1 MASLFEIGKTG
12 VQAYR
17 QALSVTGQNIANINT
32 DGYNKRRAD
41 VSEVAGVTGGPT
53 NVSDQ
58 SGLGVRVNSVRR
70 SFDAYLADK
79 TRTSQ
84 SDFEML
90 NDFVSKL
97 SDLEN
102 MLLPSGSDLGVFIG
116 RFFDTLQDV
125 ASNPDSISARAVS
138 LEAGKALASAFNN
151 YDDQFKNFKSNSIR
165 QIDIKL
171 TEANLFI
178 DQLVEVNK
186 LIATSGTSD
195 ASNDVLDA
203 RDKLLIDL
211 SKLINF
217 TVDYANTGEVIVR
230 LGDSGNGA
238 FLVNRSKGSILTSA
252 SDDKNVSLVVNEGGG
267 KKTAGIYSSGIIF
280 GISNFYNLVDTV
292 SSEINKLAEQF
303 SNDVNEIQ
311 TSGIDLNGK
320 SGKAM
325 FSVNSMLPQANFS
338 NKAELKLN
346 VIEGDPSKIIQ
357 EKILV
362 NYSKINNNWEIRDSK
377 GLSIVTG
384 NKINFNGYQIEISGQ
399 PQDGDGFQI
408 SPSLTKAGAMKF
420 HLQNP
425 EDFAAASKSLISK
438 SASNVGNVEL
448 NIIGSTTQ
456 TGIDHPPSVE
466 KVFTS
471 SGNPLVA
478 TSFLKDGPIT
488 TIPSSTKSINL
499 SSLGNQSSATFT
511 ISDADIKGF
520 SSFSI
525 KLTDADGSNN
535 EEITISSA
543 ATDPGDG
550 IKTVQEF
557 ANLLNSGLMLDGKS
571 QHDFRKLGLF
581 ATGSNGFLSIASS
594 SKNILSSS
602 VLSRGNSF
610 SPSISNLTASEALA
624 SNLQVFTRDGR
635 HVSGTSLNATQI
647 ASLIKTENGFIES
660 AEYRN
665 DYLNNNYRGINSTRK
680 TVNGDFTSSF
690 GSNLSYNEQETDMDG
705 LLTSKT
711 VSLIEATLRETSLNY
726 TAATTVRGGE
736 STYNNS
742 GGTLGTST
750 VTQIPLASTTGFP
763 TAGGT
768 IKIGSEYFTYTG
780 VSGNNLTGVTR
791 AQEGSTAEDH
801 THSAAVNLV
810 IGSGDIMSTS
820 GIITVEDTSAFD
832 SVGAIQIGDE
842 LFTYTGKTGT
852 TFTGVTRAASGTT
865 TAKHDRNTAI
875 SQALDPT
882 ATTINVASTTG
893 YPEAGTLLIGSE
905 YVTYTGVTTTS
916 FTGVTRATTVNGL
929 TSIATAHANG
939 ASIKDFSSG
948 ILTLDGTKIHS
959 KELNSII
966 SIACEKD
973 ESSRT
978 FTVTGYDLDGLYQ
991 TETIPGGNATTV
1003 VGSKVFSKVRNISIN
1018 GNSVGKVT
1026 IGTEA
1031 IGYSLKVTNND
1042 NIEKTINVP
1051 VGSSAFYLSNKLN
1064 TELAGTGV
1072 HVSAS
1077 TKVLLGPFNDGVS
1090 GSVTF
1095 DLKGKNPEAV
1105 SINASVDASDISA
1118 LAKRI
1123 NEYSSQTGLSATV
1136 TGDFKKIIIESKDG
1150 YDINL
1155 KNIMAPSDFTLEVF
1169 GKDFEKLSEN
1179 DSQLNSKLLIDISD
1193 TKKVSAN
1200 IKGELKFLS
1209 SETFTT
1215 QINSG
1220 VSNVAVTD
1228 SLTNGYIN
1236 IDRSKTGEVVTIKP
1250 ETFDDLDNSL
1260 GSPDG
1265 KKAVVGL
1272 SKYGIDINQK
1282 DYKLFVSDDDSLY
1295 TSDNPG
1301 NAGTITLNGK
1311 LKDANDLNAVV
1322 TIFCSTDES
1331 GNIFTVTGTNSSGT
1345 TITEQIT
1352 GATATKDDSLFT
1364 SANPGAPGTITLNG
1378 SLADANNLNAV
1389 VTIFCSADESAN
1401 TFTVTG
1407 TNSSGTTITEQITGA
1422 TASNTAVGSTKFTTI
1437 TKIENSATAS
1447 GNIKIGTI
1455 ANTAIGSTKF
1465 ATITKIETS
1474 ATASGNIKIGTA
1486 ANNAI
1491 NDDDSLVQLT
1501 SFISGDPIGMN
1512 GVLSTTEYLG
1522 AKIQIKSREDTT
1534 ETTFIIAGLDL
1545 NNKIIEERILGSNGG
1560 VVTTNN
1566 IFKSVT
1572 SITSSGTN
1580 NGKIKIGTKAA
1591 DGNWNTTIDANALNI
1606 DSQKEISTALLT
1618 SLRSETPTIQLKSKV
1633 LNTLPKDG
1641 QSVDLSFEGQVYT
1654 LKMASGE
1661 LLVEGP
1667 ETNRIKA
1674 RVNGTSEN
1682 INNLIAESQAGTAA
1696 TPLIING
1703 LNSTVADSDSIIA
1716 NRNPSSAGPI
1726 QLNGALKD
1734 STSLNS
1740 IITIKNRDNDDNTA
1754 FKLTIIGTDPDGNL
1768 ITDEI
1773 TGVNGDNATNTGTKV
1788 FKTVTEVRVD
1798 GDHGEID
1805 VGTKPAFVSSLGT
1818 RVSITATSNE
1828 SENSFTIVG
1837 TGTDGLSKTET
1848 ISGPNS
1854 GKTVV
1859 SQGLFKTI
1867 TSITP
1872 VSNTTGN
1879 VEIGTAPG
1887 YELIASAEGTIEG
1900 AQFKLVANTAN
1911 TANAETFGLKEG
1923 TTKMLGNFVV
1933 QPTTSSPAIG
1943 IEVTENDIKT
1953 DYTIKFDTNNV
1964 PVFFNS
1970 DGSALSGSPPSLL
1983 TLSWNETSGTTDD
1996 DSLFNNDMSAGV
2008 GIITDGVLSTTDDDG
2023 LLTTQ
2028 SATAG
2033 SLFFDG
2039 ALKNSKALNGKIKIK
2054 CNGNEIGNS
2063 FVISGL
2069 DTDGVFKTETISGVN
2084 NSTTIG
2090 TISFSEITSI
2100 SIANNTAST
2109 IEVGVQATS
2118 VVMDPQVITITP
2130 AGDDTGEK
2138 YTITGLD
2145 QFGNSQTEVL
2155 TAKGLGVTVTGE
2167 KVFTQVSSIV
2177 PASASASSVKV
2188 GTKKVGRLSLS
2199 YTVDKLDFK
2208 IDTNPNAN
2216 KVYGLKTQDIRA
2228 VIESDGIK
2236 VTSFSGEPVKI
2247 DIPNGSI
2254 ENSVAEKISLTN
2266 LPPEDLITIVMGGGA
2281 RKISAEYDQ
2290 FTESEILNNEF
2301 DPELTIK
2308 VDAINKNKVEIFD
2321 KISGHSIASRILD
2334 INRVFEVNNK
2344 KFQFSDDTI
2353 VNNSFDFSSNKDG
2366 FGDNRNIINILN
2378 LQGSDKSGS
2387 NKGNFQEIFNTTVA
2401 KVGSNVQASKLSL
2414 DSASSTLDAAEA
2426 SQSEFAGVNLDEEAA
2441 HLLEFQQAY
2450 QASARILQTAKEMF
2464 QSLIDVV

>member
-41 VSEVAGVTGGPT
+41 VAEVAGVTGGPT

-58 SGLGVRVNSVRR
+58 SGLGVRVTNVRR

-84 SDFEML
+84 SDYEML

-138 LEAGKALASAFNN
+138 LEAGRALSSAFNN
-151 YDDQFKNFKSNSIR
+151 YDEQFKNFKSNSLR
-165 QIDIKL
+165 QVDIKI
-171 TEANLFI
+171 TEANLYI
-178 DQLVEVNK
+178 NQLVEVNK
-186 LIATSGTSD
+186 LIATSGSSD

-211 SKLINF
+211 SKLLNF
-217 TVDYANTGEVIVR
+217 TVDYADTGEAIVR
-230 LGDSGNGA
+230 LGDSGKGA
-238 FLVNRSKGSILTSA
+238 FLINRSKGSVITSA
-252 SDDKNVSLVVNEGGG
+252 SDDKNISLIVNEGGG
-267 KKTAGIYSSGIIF
+267 KKTAGIYSSGIIS
-280 GISNFYNLVDTV
+280 GISNFYNLVDSV
-292 SSEINKLAEQF
+292 SSEISKLAEQF
-303 SNDVNEIQ
+303 ANDVNEIQ

-325 FSVNSMLPQANFS
+325 FSVNSMLPQANFT
-338 NKAELKLN
+338 NKSELKLN
-346 VIEGDPSKIIQ
+346 IIEGDPSKIIQ

-377 GLSIVTG
+377 GLSTATG
-384 NKINFNGYQIEISGQ
+384 NKINFNGYQIEIIGQ

-420 HLQNP
+420 HLLNP

-438 SASNVGNVEL
+438 SASNVGGVEL
-448 NIIGSTTQ
+448 NIIGATTQ
-456 TGIDHPPSVE
+456 SEIDHPPSLD
-466 KVFTS
+466 KIFS
-471 SGNPLVA
+471 SSTNPLVA
-478 TSFLKDGPIT
+478 TSFLKDGPVT
-488 TIPSSTKSINL
+488 TIPSSTRSINL
-499 SSLGNQSSATFT
+499 SSIGNQSSATFT

-525 KLTDADGSNN
+525 KLTDGSNN

-594 SKNILSSS
+594 SKDISSS
-602 VLSRGNSF
+602 SILSRGNSF
-610 SPSISNLTASEALA
+610 SPSISNLTAGEAAA
-624 SNLQVFTRDGR
+624 SNLQIFTRDGR
-635 HVSGTSLNATQI
+635 HVSGTSLNASQI
-647 ASLIKTENGFIES
+647 ASLIKTENGFLES

-665 DYLNNNYRGINSTRK
+665 DYINNNYRGIDSNRK
-680 TVNGDFTSSF
+680 TAKGDFTSSF

-711 VSLIEATLRETSLNY
+711 VTN
-726 TAATTVRGGE
+726 
-736 STYNNS
+736 
-742 GGTLGTST
+742 GT
-750 VTQIPLASTTGFP
+750 
-763 TAGGT
+763 
-768 IKIGSEYFTYTG
+768 
-780 VSGNNLTGVTR
+780 
-791 AQEGSTAEDH
+791 
-801 THSAAVNLV
+801 
-810 IGSGDIMSTS
+810 
-820 GIITVEDTSAFD
+820 
-832 SVGAIQIGDE
+832 
-842 LFTYTGKTGT
+842 
-852 TFTGVTRAASGTT
+852 
-865 TAKHDRNTAI
+865 
-875 SQALDPT
+875 
-882 ATTINVASTTG
+882 
-893 YPEAGTLLIGSE
+893 
-905 YVTYTGVTTTS
+905 
-916 FTGVTRATTVNGL
+916 
-929 TSIATAHANG
+929 
-939 ASIKDFSSG
+939 
-948 ILTLDGTKIHS
+948 LTLDGTKIYS

-1003 VGSKVFSKVRNISIN
+1003 VGSKVFSRVRDISIN
-1018 GNSVGKVT
+1018 GNSAGKVT

-1042 NIEKTINVP
+1042 NIEKTTNVP
-1051 VGSSAFYLSNKLN
+1051 VGSSAYYLANKLN

-1077 TKVLLGPFNDGVS
+1077 TKVLLGPFNEGVS
-1090 GSVTF
+1090 GSITF

-1105 SINASVDASDISA
+1105 SINASIDASDISA

-1155 KNIMAPSDFTLEVF
+1155 KNITAPSDFTLEVF

-1193 TKKVSAN
+1193 TKKASAN
-1200 IKGELKFLS
+1200 IKGELKFIS

-1250 ETFDDLDNSL
+1250 EIFNDLDNSL

-1282 DYKLFVSDDDSLY
+1282 DYKLFVNDDDSLFKDAALG
-1295 TSDNPG
+1295 T
-1301 NAGTITLNGK
+1301 AGTITLDGK
-1311 LKDANDLNAVV
+1311 LKDANDLNAVI
-1322 TIFCSTDES
+1322 TIFCA
-1331 GNIFTVTGTNSSGT
+1331 GNEG
-1345 TITEQIT
+1345 
-1352 GATATKDDSLFT
+1352 D
-1364 SANPGAPGTITLNG
+1364 
-1378 SLADANNLNAV
+1378 
-1389 VTIFCSADESAN
+1389 N

-1407 TNSSGTTITEQITGA
+1407 TNSSGTTITEQIKGATKTDDDSLFTLANPGAAGTITLNGALKEREKLNAVVTIFCTADESLNTFTVTGTNSSGTTITEQIKGT
-1422 TASNTAVGSTKFTTI
+1422 TASNTAEGLSKFSKITSITTSAAASGTFKIGTKADTVVGSTKFTTI
-1437 TKIENSATAS
+1437 TS
-1447 GNIKIGTI
+1447 
-1455 ANTAIGSTKF
+1455 
-1465 ATITKIETS
+1465 ITTS
-1474 ATASGNIKIGTA
+1474 ANGNGNIKIGTA
-1486 ANNAI
+1486 SHNDI

-1501 SFISGDPIGMN
+1501 SFISGNPIELN
-1512 GVLSTTEYLG
+1512 GVLSTSEYLG

-1534 ETTFIIAGLDL
+1534 GTTFIIAGIDL
-1545 NNKIIEERILGSNGG
+1545 NNNVIEERILGSNGG

-1606 DSQKEISTALLT
+1606 DTQKEISTALLT
-1618 SLRSETPTIQLKSKV
+1618 SLRSETPTAQLKSKV
-1633 LNTLPKDG
+1633 INALPIDG

-1674 RVNGTSEN
+1674 RINGTSEN
-1682 INNLIAESQAGTAA
+1682 ISNFIATAQTGTAA

-1703 LNSTVADSDSIIA
+1703 LNSTAADSDGLVTDT
-1716 NRNPSSAGPI
+1716 NPTVAGVIP
-1726 QLNGALKD
+1726 LTGALKD

-1740 IITIKNRDNDDNTA
+1740 RITIKNTNNDDNTA
-1754 FKLTIIGTDPDGNL
+1754 FKFTITGTDIDGNV

-1788 FKTVTEVRVD
+1788 FKTVTEIRID
-1798 GDHGEID
+1798 GDHGDVEI
-1805 VGTKPAFVSSLGT
+1805 GTTPAFASSLGT

-1859 SQGLFKTI
+1859 SLGLFKTI
-1867 TSITP
+1867 HSITP
-1872 VSNTTGN
+1872 ASNTSGN

-1887 YELIASAEGTIEG
+1887 FELIATAEGTIEG

-1923 TTKMLGNFVV
+1923 TTTMLGNFVV
-1933 QPTTSSPAIG
+1933 QPTSSSPAIG
-1943 IEVTENDIKT
+1943 IEVTQNNIKT
-1953 DYTIKFDTNNV
+1953 DYAIKFENDV

-1970 DGSALSGSPPSLL
+1970 DGSAFSGSPSSLL
-1983 TLSWNETSGTTDD
+1983 TLSWNESSGTTDD
-1996 DSLFNNDMSAGV
+1996 DSLFNNNMSAGV
-2008 GIITDGVLSTTDDDG
+2008 GIITDGILSTTDVDG
-2023 LLTTQ
+2023 LLTSK

-2033 SLFFDG
+2033 ILSFDG
-2039 ALKNSKALNGKIKIK
+2039 ALKNSKALNGKITIK
-2054 CNGNEIGNS
+2054 CAGNEVGNS

-2069 DTDGVFKTETISGVN
+2069 DTEGVFKTETISGVN
-2084 NSTTIG
+2084 NSTAIG
-2090 TISFSEITSI
+2090 TISFSEITAI
-2100 SIANNTAST
+2100 SVANNTAST

-2118 VVMDPQVITITP
+2118 VVMEPQVITITP

-2155 TAKGLGVTVTGE
+2155 TAKGSDVTVTGE

-2177 PASASASSVKV
+2177 PASASASSVKI

-2216 KVYGLKTQDIRA
+2216 KVYGLKTQDVRA
-2228 VIESDGIK
+2228 VIDNDVIK
-2236 VTSFSGEPVKI
+2236 VTSFSGEPVKV
-2247 DIPNGSI
+2247 DIPDGSI
-2254 ENSVAEKISLTN
+2254 QNSVAEKISLTN

-2290 FTESEILNNEF
+2290 FSESENLNNQL

-2308 VDAINKNKVEIFD
+2308 VDATNKNKVEIFD

-2334 INRVFEVNNK
+2334 VNRVFEVNNT
-2344 KFQFSDDTI
+2344 KFQFSEDTI

-2450 QASARILQTAKEMF
+2450 QASARILQTAREMF

>member
-53 NVSDQ
+53 NVADQ
-58 SGLGVRVNSVRR
+58 SGLGVRVSNVRR
-70 SFDAYLADK
+70 SFDEYLADK

-116 RFFDTLQDV
+116 RFFDTLQDI
-125 ASNPDSISARAVS
+125 ASNPDSLSARTVA
-138 LEAGKALASAFNN
+138 LEAGKALSSSFNN
-151 YDDQFKNFKSNSIR
+151 YDEQFKNFKSNSLR

-171 TEANLFI
+171 TEANLYI
-178 DQLVEVNK
+178 DQLVEINK

-211 SKLINF
+211 SKLLNF
-217 TVDYANTGEVIVR
+217 TVDYADTGEAIVR

-238 FLVNRSKGSILTSA
+238 YLVNRSKGSIISSA
-252 SDDKNVSLVVNEGGG
+252 SDEKNVSLIINEGGG

-280 GISNFYNLVDTV
+280 GISNFYNLVNTV
-292 SSEINKLAEQF
+292 SGEINKLAEQF

-311 TSGIDLNGK
+311 TSGIDLNGE

-346 VIEGDPSKIIQ
+346 VIEGDSSKIIQ
-357 EKILV
+357 ENILV

-377 GLSIVTG
+377 GLSIATG
-384 NKINFNGYQIEISGQ
+384 NKINFSGYQIEISGQ

-438 SASNVGNVEL
+438 STSNVGNVEL

-471 SGNPLVA
+471 SANPLVA

-520 SSFSI
+520 SSFNI
-525 KLTDADGSNN
+525 KLTDGSNN

-543 ATDPGDG
+543 STDPGDG

-594 SKNILSSS
+594 SKDISSSS

-610 SPSISNLTASEALA
+610 SPSISNLTAGEAA
-624 SNLQVFTRDGR
+624 ATNLQVFTRDGR

-647 ASLIKTENGFIES
+647 ASLIKTENGFLES

-665 DYLNNNYRGINSTRK
+665 DYLNNNYRGINSNRK
-680 TVNGDFTSSF
+680 TANGDFISSF

-705 LLTSKT
+705 LFTSKN
-711 VSLIEATLRETSLNY
+711 V
-726 TAATTVRGGE
+726 
-736 STYNNS
+736 
-742 GGTLGTST
+742 
-750 VTQIPLASTTGFP
+750 
-763 TAGGT
+763 
-768 IKIGSEYFTYTG
+768 
-780 VSGNNLTGVTR
+780 
-791 AQEGSTAEDH
+791 
-801 THSAAVNLV
+801 
-810 IGSGDIMSTS
+810 TS
-820 GIITVEDTSAFD
+820 GT
-832 SVGAIQIGDE
+832 
-842 LFTYTGKTGT
+842 
-852 TFTGVTRAASGTT
+852 
-865 TAKHDRNTAI
+865 
-875 SQALDPT
+875 
-882 ATTINVASTTG
+882 
-893 YPEAGTLLIGSE
+893 
-905 YVTYTGVTTTS
+905 
-916 FTGVTRATTVNGL
+916 
-929 TSIATAHANG
+929 
-939 ASIKDFSSG
+939 
-948 ILTLDGTKIHS
+948 LTLDGTKIHS

-991 TETIPGGNATTV
+991 TETIPGGNATTA
-1003 VGSKVFSKVRNISIN
+1003 VGNKVFSRVRNISIN
-1018 GNSVGKVT
+1018 GNSAGKVT

-1042 NIEKTINVP
+1042 NIEKTTNVP
-1051 VGSSAFYLSNKLN
+1051 VGSSAYYIGNKLN

-1072 HVSAS
+1072 NVSAN
-1077 TKVLLGPFNDGVS
+1077 TKVLLGPFDDGVS
-1090 GSVTF
+1090 GSITF
-1095 DLKGKNPEAV
+1095 DLKGKNTEAV
-1105 SINASVDASDISA
+1105 SINASIDSSDISA

-1123 NEYSSQTGLSATV
+1123 NEYSSQTGLLATV

-1155 KNIMAPSDFTLEVF
+1155 KNITAPSDFFLEVF

-1200 IKGELKFLS
+1200 IKGELKFIS

-1220 VSNVAVTD
+1220 VSNVAVTN

-1265 KKAVVGL
+1265 KKALVGL
-1272 SKYGIDINQK
+1272 SKYGIDINQR
-1282 DYKLFVSDDDSLY
+1282 DYKLYVNDDDSLF

-1301 NAGTITLNGK
+1301 NPGTITLNGS
-1311 LKDANDLNAVV
+1311 LKDANNLNAVV

-1352 GATATKDDSLFT
+1352 GATAT
-1364 SANPGAPGTITLNG
+1364 
-1378 SLADANNLNAV
+1378 
-1389 VTIFCSADESAN
+1389 
-1401 TFTVTG
+1401 
-1407 TNSSGTTITEQITGA
+1407 
-1422 TASNTAVGSTKFTTI
+1422 NTAVGSTKFTTI

-1455 ANTAIGSTKF
+1455 ANTAVGSTKF

-1501 SFISGDPIGMN
+1501 SFISGDPIGLN
-1512 GVLSTTEYLG
+1512 GVLSTSEYLG

-1534 ETTFIIAGLDL
+1534 GTTFIIAGIGL
-1545 NNKIIEERILGSNGG
+1545 NNEVIEERILGSNGG

-1606 DSQKEISTALLT
+1606 DTQKEISIALLT
-1618 SLRSETPTIQLKSKV
+1618 SLRSETPTVQLKSKV
-1633 LNTLPKDG
+1633 LNTLPTDG

-1654 LKMASGE
+1654 IKMASGE

-1667 ETNRIKA
+1667 ETDRIKA
-1674 RVNGTSEN
+1674 RLNGTSEN
-1682 INNLIAESQAGTAA
+1682 INNLIAVSQTGTAA

-1703 LNSTVADSDSIIA
+1703 LNSTAEDSDSIIA
-1716 NRNPSSAGPI
+1716 FRDPSSAGPI
-1726 QLNGALKD
+1726 QLNGVLKD

-1740 IITIKNRDNDDNTA
+1740 IITIKNRDNDDNTPYK
-1754 FKLTIIGTDPDGNL
+1754 FTIIGTDPDGNL

-1788 FKTVTEVRVD
+1788 FGTVTEVRVD
-1798 GDHGEID
+1798 GDHGEVD

-1818 RVSITATSNE
+1818 RVSLTATSNE

-1859 SQGLFKTI
+1859 SLGLFKTI

-1872 VSNTTGN
+1872 ASNTIGN
-1879 VEIGTAPG
+1879 IEIGTAPG
-1887 YELIASAEGTIEG
+1887 YELIATAEGTIEG

-1923 TTKMLGNFVV
+1923 TTTMLGNFVV

-1953 DYTIKFDTNNV
+1953 EYTIKFDSNNV

-1970 DGSALSGSPPSLL
+1970 DGSELSGAPPSLL
-1983 TLSWNETSGTTDD
+1983 TLSWNESSGTTDD
-1996 DSLFNNDMSAGV
+1996 DSLFNDNMLAGV
-2008 GIITDGVLSTTDDDG
+2008 GIITDGILSTTDDDG
-2023 LLTTQ
+2023 LLTSQ

-2033 SLFFDG
+2033 NLSFDG
-2039 ALKNSKALNGKIKIK
+2039 ALKNSKALNGKITIF
-2054 CNGNEIGNS
+2054 CNGDESSNS

-2069 DTDGVFKTETISGVN
+2069 DTDGVFRTETISGEN
-2084 NSTTIG
+2084 NSTKTS
-2090 TISFSEITSI
+2090 TISFSEVSSI
-2100 SIANNTAST
+2100 SVANNTAST
-2109 IEVGVQATS
+2109 IKVGIQATS

-2199 YTVDKLDFK
+2199 YTVDKLDFN

-2216 KVYGLKTQDIRA
+2216 KVYGLKTQDVRA
-2228 VIESDGIK
+2228 VVDSDGIK
-2236 VTSFSGEPVKI
+2236 VTSFSGEPVKV

-2290 FTESEILNNEF
+2290 FSESEILNNEF

-2308 VDAINKNKVEIFD
+2308 IDATNKNKVEIFD

-2334 INRVFEVNNK
+2334 INRVFEVNNT
-2344 KFQFSDDTI
+2344 KFQFSEDTI

-2366 FGDNRNIINILN
+2366 FGDNRNILNILN

-2414 DSASSTLDAAEA
+2414 DSATSTLDAAEA

-2464 QSLIDVV
+2464 QSLIEVV

>member
-79 TRTSQ
+79 TRTSK
-84 SDFEML
+84 SDYEML

-97 SDLEN
+97 NDLEN

-125 ASNPDSISARAVS
+125 ASNPDNISARAVS

-171 TEANLFI
+171 TEANLYI

-211 SKLINF
+211 SKLLNF
-217 TVDYANTGEVIVR
+217 TVDYADTGEAIVR

-267 KKTAGIYSSGIIF
+267 KKTGGIYSSGIIF
-280 GISNFYNLVDTV
+280 GITNFYKLVDSV
-292 SSEINKLAEQF
+292 SSEISKLAEQF
-303 SNDVNEIQ
+303 SNEVNEIQ

-325 FSVNSMLPQANFS
+325 FSINSMLPQANFS
-338 NKAELKLN
+338 NKAELKFN

-377 GLSIVTG
+377 GLSTATG

-438 SASNVGNVEL
+438 SASNIGNVEL

-456 TGIDHPPSVE
+456 TGIDHPPSLN

-478 TSFLKDGPIT
+478 TSFLKDGPVT

-525 KLTDADGSNN
+525 KLTDGTNN

-594 SKNILSSS
+594 SKDISSS
-602 VLSRGNSF
+602 SILSRGNSF
-610 SPSISNLTASEALA
+610 SPSISNLAGEAAA

-647 ASLIKTENGFIES
+647 ASLIKTDNGFLES

-665 DYLNNNYRGINSTRK
+665 DYLNNNYRGINSNRK
-680 TVNGDFTSSF
+680 TANGDFTSSF

-711 VSLIEATLRETSLNY
+711 VSSIGATPTETSLNY
-726 TAATTVRGGE
+726 TAATTVRGAE

-742 GGTLGTST
+742 GGTLGTGA
-750 VTQIPLASTTGFP
+750 VTQIPVASASSFP

-780 VSGNNLTGVTR
+780 VSGNNLTGVIR
-791 AQEGSTAEDH
+791 AQES
-801 THSAAVNLV
+801 SAAADHAHGASVFLV
-810 IGSGDIMSTS
+810 VGSGDVLS
-820 GIITVEDTSAFD
+820 GSGTITVDSTSAFD

-842 LFTYTGKTGT
+842 LFTYTGKTST
-852 TFTGVTRAASGTT
+852 TFTGVTRAVNSTT
-865 TAKHDRNTAI
+865 AAKHDRNTAI

-905 YVTYTGVTTTS
+905 HVTYTGITATS
-916 FTGVTRATTVNGL
+916 FTGVTRGTTVDTV
-929 TSIATAHANG
+929 TSTATAHANG
-939 ASIKDFSSG
+939 ASIKDLSPG
-948 ILTLDGTKIHS
+948 TLTLDGTKIHS

-991 TETIPGGNATTV
+991 TETIPGGNASTV
-1003 VGSKVFSKVRNISIN
+1003 TGEKVFSKVRSISID
-1018 GNSVGKVT
+1018 GDSSGKVT

-1031 IGYSLKVTNND
+1031 IGYSLKVFGND
-1042 NIEKTINVP
+1042 NVDKTINVP
-1051 VGSSAFYLSNKLN
+1051 VGSSAYYLANKLK
-1064 TELAGTGV
+1064 TDLAGTGV

-1077 TKVLLGPFNDGVS
+1077 TKVLLGPFDDGVS
-1090 GSVTF
+1090 GSITF
-1095 DLKGKNPEAV
+1095 DLKGKNSEAV
-1105 SINASVDASDISA
+1105 SINASIDASDISA
-1118 LAKRI
+1118 LAKKI
-1123 NEYSSQTGLSATV
+1123 NEYSSQTGLLATV

-1155 KNIMAPSDFTLEVF
+1155 KNIKAPSDFFLEAF

-1179 DSQLNSKLLIDISD
+1179 DSQLNSRLLIDISD
-1193 TKKVSAN
+1193 PKKVSAN
-1200 IKGELKFLS
+1200 IKGELKFIS

-1220 VSNVAVTD
+1220 VTNVAVTD
-1228 SLTNGYIN
+1228 ALTNGYIN

-1352 GATATKDDSLFT
+1352 GSTATKDDSLFT
-1364 SANPGAPGTITLNG
+1364 LANPGAPGTITLNG
-1378 SLADANNLNAV
+1378 SLKDANNLNAV

-1422 TASNTAVGSTKFTTI
+1422 TATNTAVGSTKFTTI

-1455 ANTAIGSTKF
+1455 ANTAVGSTKF

-1486 ANNAI
+1486 GHNDV

-1501 SFISGDPIGMN
+1501 SFISGNPIGMN
-1512 GVLSTTEYLG
+1512 GVLSTSEYLG

-1534 ETTFIIAGLDL
+1534 GTTFIIAGIDL

-1606 DSQKEISTALLT
+1606 DTQKEISTALLT

-1682 INNLIAESQAGTAA
+1682 INNLIAVSQTGTAA

-1703 LNSTVADSDSIIA
+1703 LNSIAADSDSIIA

-1726 QLNGALKD
+1726 QLNGVLKD

-1754 FKLTIIGTDPDGNL
+1754 FKLTVIGTDPDGNV

-1798 GDHGEID
+1798 GDHGEVD

-1828 SENSFTIVG
+1828 SENSFTIIG

-1867 TSITP
+1867 SSITP
-1872 VSNTTGN
+1872 VSNTAGN

-1900 AQFKLVANTAN
+1900 AQFNLVANTAN
-1911 TANAETFGLKEG
+1911 TANAEIFGLKEG

-1953 DYTIKFDTNNV
+1953 DYTIKFDSNNF

-1983 TLSWNETSGTTDD
+1983 TLSWNESSGTTDD

-2033 SLFFDG
+2033 NLFFDG

-2084 NSTTIG
+2084 NSTVTG
-2090 TISFSEITSI
+2090 TVSFSEITSI
-2100 SIANNTAST
+2100 SVANNTAST

-2145 QFGNSQTEVL
+2145 QFGNSQTEVI
-2155 TAKGLGVTVTGE
+2155 TAEGLGVTVTGE

-2228 VIESDGIK
+2228 VIDSDGIK
-2236 VTSFSGEPVKI
+2236 VTSFSGEPVKV

-2290 FTESEILNNEF
+2290 LTESEILNNEF

-2308 VDAINKNKVEIFD
+2308 VDATNKNKVEIFD

-2334 INRVFEVNNK
+2334 VNRVFEVNNT
-2344 KFQFSDDTI
+2344 KFQFSEDTI

-2414 DSASSTLDAAEA
+2414 DAASSTLDAAEA

>member
-58 SGLGVRVNSVRR
+58 SGLGVRVTNVRR

-84 SDFEML
+84 SDYEML

-138 LEAGKALASAFNN
+138 LEAGKALASAFNS
-151 YDDQFKNFKSNSIR
+151 YDDQFKNFKSNAIR

-171 TEANLFI
+171 TEANLYI

-186 LIATSGTSD
+186 LIATSGNSD

-211 SKLINF
+211 SKLLNF
-217 TVDYANTGEVIVR
+217 TVDYADTGEAIVR

-238 FLVNRSKGSILTSA
+238 FLVNRSKGSILTST

-280 GISNFYNLVDTV
+280 GISNFYNLVDSV
-292 SSEINKLAEQF
+292 SSEISKLAEQF

-311 TSGIDLNGK
+311 TFGIDLNGK

-338 NKAELKLN
+338 NKSELKFN
-346 VIEGDPSKIIQ
+346 IIEGDLSKIIQ

-377 GLSIVTG
+377 GISTATG
-384 NKINFNGYQIEISGQ
+384 NKINFEGYQIEIIGQ
-399 PQDGDGFQI
+399 PKDGDGFQI
-408 SPSLTKAGAMKF
+408 SPTLTKAGAMKF

-438 SASNVGNVEL
+438 NAANVGNVEL

-456 TGIDHPPSVE
+456 TEIDHPPSIN

-471 SGNPLVA
+471 STNPLVA
-478 TSFLKDGPIT
+478 TSFLKDGPII

-499 SSLGNQSSATFT
+499 NSLRNQSSATFT

-520 SSFSI
+520 SSFNI
-525 KLTDADGSNN
+525 KLSDDTDNR
-535 EEITISSA
+535 EIIINSA

-550 IKTVQEF
+550 IKTVKEF

-581 ATGSNGFLSIASS
+581 ATGSNGYLTISS
-594 SKNILSSS
+594 SSYDISSS
-602 VLSRGNSF
+602 SILSRGNSF
-610 SPSISNLTASEALA
+610 SPSISNLTTDEAAA

-647 ASLIKTENGFIES
+647 ASLIKAENGFFES

-665 DYLNNNYRGINSTRK
+665 DYLNNNFRGINSNRK
-680 TVNGDFTSSF
+680 TAEGDFTSSF
-690 GSNLSYNEQETDMDG
+690 GSNLSYNKQETDMDG

-711 VSLIEATLRETSLNY
+711 LSLIETTLTETSLNY
-726 TAATTVRGGE
+726 TAATTVRGAE

-742 GGTLGTST
+742 GGTLGTSA
-750 VTQIPLASTTGFP
+750 VTQIPLDNATSFPST
-763 TAGGT
+763 GGT

-791 AQEGSTAEDH
+791 AKEGSTAADH
-801 THSAAVNLV
+801 AHGVDVFLV
-810 IGSGDIMSTS
+810 IGSGDTMSGS
-820 GIITVEDTSAFD
+820 GTITVENTSAFD
-832 SVGAIQIGDE
+832 SVGAIKIGDE
-842 LFTYTGKTGT
+842 LFTYTSKTGT
-852 TFTGVTRAASGTT
+852 TFNGVTRATSSTT
-865 TAKHDRNTAI
+865 AAKHDRNTGI
-875 SQALDPT
+875 SQAIDPT
-882 ATTINVASTTG
+882 ATTFNVTSTTG
-893 YPEAGTLLIGSE
+893 FPEAGTLLIGPE
-905 YVTYTGVTTTS
+905 YVTYTGITATS
-916 FTGVTRATTVNGL
+916 FTGVTRGTTVNTL
-929 TSIATAHANG
+929 TSTATAHANG
-939 ASIKDFSSG
+939 ASIKNFSSG
-948 ILTLDGTKIHS
+948 IITLDGIKIHS
-959 KELNSII
+959 KELNSYI

-973 ESSRT
+973 ESGRT

-1003 VGSKVFSKVRNISIN
+1003 VGSKVFSKVRNISID
-1018 GNSVGKVT
+1018 GDSAGKVT

-1031 IGYSLKVTNND
+1031 IGYSLKVINNN
-1042 NIEKTINVP
+1042 NIEKTTNVP
-1051 VGSSAFYLSNKLN
+1051 VGTSAYYLANKLN

-1072 HVSAS
+1072 NVSAN

-1090 GSVTF
+1090 GSITF
-1095 DLKGKNPEAV
+1095 DLKGKNSEAV
-1105 SINASVDASDISA
+1105 SINASIDASDISA

-1123 NEYSSQTGLSATV
+1123 NEYSSQTGLLAVV

-1155 KNIMAPSDFTLEVF
+1155 KNITAPSDFFLEVF

-1179 DSQLNSKLLIDISD
+1179 DSQRNSRLLIDVSNS
-1193 TKKVSAN
+1193 KKSSAN
-1200 IKGELKFLS
+1200 IKGELKFTS

-1220 VSNVAVTD
+1220 VSNVAIKD
-1228 SLTNGYIN
+1228 ALTNGYVN
-1236 IDRSKTGEVVTIKP
+1236 VNRNKTGEVVTIKP
-1250 ETFDDLDNSL
+1250 EIFDDLDNSL

-1295 TSDNPG
+1295 SSNRPSSS
-1301 NAGTITLNGK
+1301 GTITLDGE
-1311 LKDANDLNAVV
+1311 LK
-1322 TIFCSTDES
+1322 
-1331 GNIFTVTGTNSSGT
+1331 
-1345 TITEQIT
+1345 
-1352 GATATKDDSLFT
+1352 
-1364 SANPGAPGTITLNG
+1364 
-1378 SLADANNLNAV
+1378 DANNLNAV
-1389 VTIFCSADESAN
+1389 VTIYCTANESSTGAGATGN
-1401 TFTVTG
+1401 IFTVTG
-1407 TNSSGTTITEQITGA
+1407 KDSSGNIITETISGV
-1422 TASNTAVGSTKFTTI
+1422 NNGTAVGSTKFTTI
-1437 TKIENSATAS
+1437 SSISS
-1447 GNIKIGTI
+1447 SVRPGGNINIGTVGH
-1455 ANTAIGSTKF
+1455 ND
-1465 ATITKIETS
+1465 
-1474 ATASGNIKIGTA
+1474 
-1486 ANNAI
+1486 I

-1501 SFISGDPIGMN
+1501 SFTSGNPIEMN
-1512 GVLSTTEYLG
+1512 GVLSTANYLG
-1522 AKIQIKSREDTT
+1522 ARIKIKSQEDTSG
-1534 ETTFIIAGLDL
+1534 TTFTIVGTDL
-1545 NNKIIEERILGSNGG
+1545 NNKVITEPITGSNGG
-1560 VVTTNN
+1560 IVTSSN
-1566 IFKSVT
+1566 IFKTVT
-1572 SITSSGTN
+1572 SINASGTSY
-1580 NGKIKIGTKAA
+1580 NGKIRIGTEAA

-1606 DSQKEISTALLT
+1606 DTQKEISTALLT
-1618 SLRSETPTIQLKSKV
+1618 SLRSETPTVQIKSKV
-1633 LNTLPKDG
+1633 INALPIDG

-1674 RVNGTSEN
+1674 RFNGTSEN
-1682 INNLIAESQAGTAA
+1682 IPNLIATSQTGTAS
-1696 TPLIING
+1696 TELIING
-1703 LNSTVADSDSIIA
+1703 LNSVSSDSDGLVDNETIGSSGVFTLDGAQTSSGSATNLKSTVSI
-1716 NRNPSSAGPI
+1716 S
-1726 QLNGALKD
+1726 
-1734 STSLNS
+1734 STSDNAS
-1740 IITIKNRDNDDNTA
+1740 VTFTITGKD
-1754 FKLTIIGTDPDGNL
+1754 LDGNDQ
-1768 ITDEI
+1768 TETI
-1773 TGVNGDNATNTGTKV
+1773 TGVNNNTVKGTKL
-1788 FKTVTEVRVD
+1788 FTEITNISSD
-1798 GDHGEID
+1798 DAATGIN
-1805 VGTKPAFVSSLGT
+1805 VGTEPAFGSSLGT
-1818 RVSITATSNE
+1818 RISITSTSNE
-1828 SENSFTIVG
+1828 SDNSFTIVG
-1837 TGTDGLSKTET
+1837 IGTDGLSKTET

-1859 SQGLFKTI
+1859 SLGLFKTVS
-1867 TSITP
+1867 SITP
-1872 VSNTTGN
+1872 ASNTLGN
-1879 VEIGTAPG
+1879 IEIGTAPG
-1887 YELIASAEGTIEG
+1887 YELIATAEGTIEG

-1923 TTKMLGNFVV
+1923 TTTMLGNFVV
-1933 QPTTSSPAIG
+1933 QPTTTSPLIG
-1943 IEVTENDIKT
+1943 IEVTENEVKK
-1953 DYTIKFDTNNV
+1953 DYTIRFNSSDD

-1970 DGSALSGSPPSLL
+1970 DGSALSSSPPTSI
-1983 TLSWNETSGTTDD
+1983 TLSWNESSGITLE
-1996 DSLFNNDMSAGV
+1996 DSIYNDTMSAGV
-2008 GIITDGVLSTTDDDG
+2008 GIITDGILSTTDVDG
-2023 LLTTQ
+2023 LFTSK

-2033 SLFFDG
+2033 NLSLDG
-2039 ALKNSKALNGKIKIK
+2039 ALKNSKALNGKITIF
-2054 CNGNEIGNS
+2054 CNGDESNNS
-2063 FVISGL
+2063 FVISGI
-2069 DTDGVFKTETISGVN
+2069 DTDGVFKTETISGAN
-2084 NSTTIG
+2084 NSTATG
-2090 TISFSEITSI
+2090 TISFSEVSSI
-2100 SIANNTAST
+2100 SLANNTAST
-2109 IEVGVQATS
+2109 IKVGVQATS
-2118 VVMDPQVITITP
+2118 VVMDPQVITIKP
-2130 AGDDTGEK
+2130 AGNDTGK

-2155 TAKGLGVTVTGE
+2155 TAKGQDVLVTGE
-2167 KVFTQVSSIV
+2167 KVFTQIKSIV
-2177 PASASASSVKV
+2177 PESNSAGTVKV

-2199 YTVDKLDFK
+2199 YTVDKLNFK
-2208 IDTNPNAN
+2208 IDPSPNAS
-2216 KVYGLKTQDIRA
+2216 KVYGLKTQDVRA
-2228 VIESDGIK
+2228 IVDSDEIK
-2236 VTSFSGEPVKI
+2236 VTSFSGEPVKVE
-2247 DIPNGSI
+2247 IPNGSI
-2254 ENSVAEKISLTN
+2254 QNTVAEKISLTN
-2266 LPPEDLITIVMGGGA
+2266 MPPEDLITIVMGGGA
-2281 RKISAEYDQ
+2281 RKISAQYDQ
-2290 FTESEILNNEF
+2290 FTESENLNNEF

-2308 VDAINKNKVEIFD
+2308 VDATNKNKVEIFD

-2334 INRVFEVNNK
+2334 VNRVFEVNNT
-2344 KFQFSDDTI
+2344 KFQFSDETI
-2353 VNNSFDFSSNKDG
+2353 VNNSFDFSSNKNG

-2378 LQGSDKSGS
+2378 LQGSDKSGG

>member
-41 VSEVAGVTGGPT
+41 VAEVAGVTGGPT

-58 SGLGVRVNSVRR
+58 SGLGVRVTNVRR

-84 SDFEML
+84 SDYEML

-102 MLLPSGSDLGVFIG
+102 MLLPSGTDLGVFIG
-116 RFFDTLQDV
+116 RFFDTLQDI

-138 LEAGKALASAFNN
+138 LEAGRALASEFNS
-151 YDDQFKNFKSNSIR
+151 YDDQLKNFKSSSLR

-171 TEANLFI
+171 TEANLYI
-178 DQLVEVNK
+178 NQLVEVNK
-186 LIATSGTSD
+186 LIATSGNSD

-211 SKLINF
+211 SKLLNF
-217 TVDYANTGEVIVR
+217 TVDYADTGEAIVR

-238 FLVNRSKGSILTSA
+238 FLVNRSKGSIITSS
-252 SDDKNVSLVVNEGGG
+252 SDDKNVSLIINEGAG

-280 GISNFYNLVDTV
+280 GISNFYNLVNSV
-292 SSEINKLAEQF
+292 SSEISKLAEQF

-338 NKAELKLN
+338 NKSELKLN
-346 VIEGDPSKIIQ
+346 IIEGDPSKINQ

-362 NYSKINNNWEIRDSK
+362 NYSKINNNWEIRDSN
-377 GLSIVTG
+377 GLSTATG
-384 NKINFNGYQIEISGQ
+384 NKINFNGYQIEIIGQ

-420 HLQNP
+420 QLQNP
-425 EDFAAASKSLISK
+425 EDFAAASKNLISK
-438 SASNVGNVEL
+438 SASNVGGVEL
-448 NIIGSTTQ
+448 NIIGSTTK
-456 TGIDHPPSVE
+456 TEIDHPPSLD
-466 KVFTS
+466 KIFTS
-471 SGNPLVA
+471 SSNPLVA

-499 SSLGNQSSATFT
+499 SSLRNQSSSTFT

-525 KLTDADGSNN
+525 KLTDGIDN

-550 IKTVQEF
+550 IKTVEEF

-581 ATGSNGFLSIASS
+581 ATGSNGYLTIASS
-594 SKNILSSS
+594 SLDISSS
-602 VLSRGNSF
+602 SILSRGNSF
-610 SPSISNLTASEALA
+610 SPVISNLTGEAKAS
-624 SNLQVFTRDGR
+624 SLQVFTRDGR

-647 ASLIKTENGFIES
+647 ASLIKTENGFLES

-680 TVNGDFTSSF
+680 TANGDFTSSF

-711 VSLIEATLRETSLNY
+711 VSLIESRLRETSLNY
-726 TAATTVRGGE
+726 TATTTVRGAE

-742 GGTLGTST
+742 GGTLGTGA
-750 VTQIPLASTTGFP
+750 VTQIPIASTTGFP

-801 THSAAVNLV
+801 AHSAAVNLV
-810 IGSGDIMSTS
+810 IGSGDIMSSS
-820 GIITVEDTSAFD
+820 GTITVEDTSAFD

-852 TFTGVTRAASGTT
+852 TFTGVTRATSGTT
-865 TAKHDRNTAI
+865 AAKHDRNTTI

-893 YPEAGTLLIGSE
+893 YPEVGTLLIGSE
-905 YVTYTGVTTTS
+905 YVTYTGVTATS
-916 FTGVTRATTVNGL
+916 FTGVTRGRTVNSL
-929 TSIATAHANG
+929 TSTAIAHANG

-948 ILTLDGTKIHS
+948 ILTLDGEKIHS

-991 TETIPGGNATTV
+991 TETIPGGNGTTV
-1003 VGSKVFSKVRNISIN
+1003 TGEKVFSKVRSIRID
-1018 GNSVGKVT
+1018 GDSSGKVT

-1031 IGYSLKVTNND
+1031 IGYSLKVFGND
-1042 NIEKTINVP
+1042 NVDKTINVP
-1051 VGSSAFYLSNKLN
+1051 VGSSAYYLANKLK

-1072 HVSAS
+1072 NVSAS
-1077 TKVLLGPFNDGVS
+1077 TKVLLGPFDDGVS
-1090 GSVTF
+1090 GSITF
-1095 DLKGKNPEAV
+1095 DLKGKNTEAV
-1105 SINASVDASDISA
+1105 SINASIDASDISA

-1123 NEYSSQTGLSATV
+1123 NEYSSQTGLLATV

-1155 KNIMAPSDFTLEVF
+1155 KNITAPSDFFLEAF

-1179 DSQLNSKLLIDISD
+1179 GSQLNSRLLIDISD

-1200 IKGELKFLS
+1200 IKGELKFTS

-1228 SLTNGYIN
+1228 ALTNGYMN
-1236 IDRSKTGEVVTIKP
+1236 VNRSKTGEVVNIKP
-1250 ETFDDLDNSL
+1250 EIFDDLDNSL

-1265 KKAVVGL
+1265 KKAIVGL

-1282 DYKLFVSDDDSLY
+1282 DYKLFVNDDDSLFS
-1295 TSDNPG
+1295 SDRP
-1301 NAGTITLNGK
+1301 ASSGTITLDGA

-1322 TIFCSTDES
+1322 TIHCSTNES
-1331 GNIFTVTGTNSSGT
+1331 STGTGNKFTVTGTNLNGT
-1345 TITEQIT
+1345 TIVEEIA
-1352 GATATKDDSLFT
+1352 GV
-1364 SANPGAPGTITLNG
+1364 NNG
-1378 SLADANNLNAV
+1378 
-1389 VTIFCSADESAN
+1389 
-1401 TFTVTG
+1401 
-1407 TNSSGTTITEQITGA
+1407 
-1422 TASNTAVGSTKFTTI
+1422 
-1437 TKIENSATAS
+1437 
-1447 GNIKIGTI
+1447 
-1455 ANTAIGSTKF
+1455 TAIGSTIF
-1465 ATITKIETS
+1465 TTISSISSTVRPG
-1474 ATASGNIKIGTA
+1474 GNINIGTVGH
-1486 ANNAI
+1486 NDI

-1501 SFISGDPIGMN
+1501 SFTSGNAIGMN
-1512 GVLSTTEYLG
+1512 GVLSTANYLG
-1522 AKIQIKSREDTT
+1522 AKLQIKSREDTT
-1534 ETTFIIAGLDL
+1534 GTTFRIVGLGLD
-1545 NNKIIEERILGSNGG
+1545 NESIIEDIKGSNGG
-1560 VVTTNN
+1560 VVTTTN

-1572 SITSSGTN
+1572 SITPSGTN
-1580 NGKIKIGTKAA
+1580 NGKIRIGTKAA
-1591 DGNWNTTIDANALNI
+1591 DGGWNTTIDANALNI
-1606 DSQKEISTALLT
+1606 DTQKEISTALLT
-1618 SLRSETPTIQLKSKV
+1618 SLRSETPTAQIKSKV
-1633 LNTLPKDG
+1633 LNALPKDG

-1661 LLVEGP
+1661 LLVDGP

-1674 RVNGTSEN
+1674 RFNGTSEN
-1682 INNLIAESQAGTAA
+1682 IPNLIATSQTGTAS
-1696 TPLIING
+1696 TELIING
-1703 LNSTVADSDSIIA
+1703 LNSVASDSDGLVDNETLGSSGAFTLDGAQTSSGSASNLKSTVSIQ
-1716 NRNPSSAGPI
+1716 SSSNNESVTFTITG
-1726 QLNGALKD
+1726 KD
-1734 STSLNS
+1734 L
-1740 IITIKNRDNDDNTA
+1740 
-1754 FKLTIIGTDPDGNL
+1754 DGNDQ
-1768 ITDEI
+1768 TETI
-1773 TGVNGDNATNTGTKV
+1773 TGVNNNTVKGTKL
-1788 FKTVTEVRVD
+1788 FTKITNISSD
-1798 GDHGEID
+1798 GAATGIN
-1805 VGTKPAFVSSLGT
+1805 VGTEPAFGSSLGT
-1818 RVSITATSNE
+1818 RISITSTSNE
-1828 SENSFTIVG
+1828 SDNSFTIVG
-1837 TGTDGLSKTET
+1837 IGTDGLSKTET

-1859 SQGLFKTI
+1859 SLGLFKTI
-1867 TSITP
+1867 SSITP
-1872 VSNTTGN
+1872 ASNTLGN
-1879 VEIGTAPG
+1879 IEIGTAPG
-1887 YELIASAEGTIEG
+1887 YELIATAEGTIEG
-1900 AQFKLVANTAN
+1900 AQFKLVGNTAN
-1911 TANAETFGLKEG
+1911 TSNAETFGLKEG
-1923 TTKMLGNFVV
+1923 TTTMLGNFVV
-1933 QPTTSSPAIG
+1933 QPTTSSSAIG
-1943 IEVTENDIKT
+1943 IEITENDIKT
-1953 DYTIKFDTNNV
+1953 DYTIKFNSDNPPV

-1970 DGSALSGSPPSLL
+1970 DGSALSGSPPSSITL
-1983 TLSWNETSGTTDD
+1983 TWNESSGTTLE
-1996 DSLFNNDMSAGV
+1996 DSIYNDRMSAGV
-2008 GIITDGVLSTTDDDG
+2008 GIITDGILSTTDDDG
-2023 LLTTQ
+2023 LFTSK

-2033 SLFFDG
+2033 NLSFDG
-2039 ALKNSKALNGKIKIK
+2039 ALKNSKAINGKITIF
-2054 CNGNEIGNS
+2054 CNGNEESNS

-2069 DTDGVFKTETISGVN
+2069 DTNGVFRTETISGVN
-2084 NSTTIG
+2084 NSTATG
-2090 TISFSEITSI
+2090 TISFSEIKSI
-2100 SIANNTAST
+2100 SLGNNTAST
-2109 IEVGVQATS
+2109 IKVGVQATS

-2177 PASASASSVKV
+2177 PASASASTVKI

-2199 YTVDKLDFK
+2199 YTVDKLNFK
-2208 IDTNPNAN
+2208 IDPSPNAS
-2216 KVYGLKTQDIRA
+2216 KVYGFKTQDVRA
-2228 VIESDGIK
+2228 IVDSDGIK

-2247 DIPNGSI
+2247 DIPDGSI
-2254 ENSVAEKISLTN
+2254 ENSVAEKIRLTN

-2281 RKISAEYDQ
+2281 RKISAEYDK
-2290 FTESEILNNEF
+2290 FSESENLNNQFE
-2301 DPELTIK
+2301 PELTIK
-2308 VDAINKNKVEIFD
+2308 VDATNKNKVEIFD
-2321 KISGHSIASRILD
+2321 KTSGHSIASRILD
-2334 INRVFEVNNK
+2334 VNRVFDVNNT
-2344 KFQFSDDTI
+2344 KFQFSEDTI